1 MIDKNKD
8 YITKSKLTIPA
19 KALSKNNDRNRAAA
33 KQTNKHT
40 QTHKNQEKFSQTEKQ
55 KFILTNRRTRR
66 RTSEH
71 IHREKQ
77 ANKQ

>member
-19 KALSKNNDRNRAAA
+19 KTLSKNNDRNRAAA
-33 KQTNKHT
+33 KQANKHT
-40 QTHKNQEKFSQTEKQ
+40 QAHKNWEKFSQTEKQ
-55 KFILTNRRTRR
+55 KIILTNRRTRR
-66 RTSEH
+66 LTSEH

-77 ANKQ
+77 TNKQ